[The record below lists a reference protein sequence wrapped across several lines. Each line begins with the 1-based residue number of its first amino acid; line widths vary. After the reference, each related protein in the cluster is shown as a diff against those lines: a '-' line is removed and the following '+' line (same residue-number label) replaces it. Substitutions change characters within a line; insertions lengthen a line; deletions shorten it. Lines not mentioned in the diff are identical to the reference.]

1 MPPLSRS
8 TLLLPRARQPT
19 LSSRLRPL
27 GTPRWSRQTFFTL
40 LFIPLPP
47 PSPPT
52 PSRPP
57 SLDPLIFFFSF
68 QRDAVATNVT
78 SAVSYRPWGIQLI
91 MVDIPVGISRPF
103 RGSRRKYD
111 IRTDKKCTTPNM
123 KYLRQEILN
132 FSTLVTIELFLRIVE
147 NVIGHYL

>member
-1 MPPLSRS
+1 MPPLPRS

-19 LSSRLRPL
+19 LSLRLRPL

-47 PSPPT
+47 SPPT
-52 PSRPP
+52 PPRPA

-68 QRDAVATNVT
+68 QRNAVATNVT
-78 SAVSYRPWGIQLI
+78 SAVSYHPWGIQLI
-91 MVDIPVGISRPF
+91 MEAVPVGISRPF

-123 KYLRQEILN
+123 KCLRQEILN
-132 FSTLVTIELFLRIVE
+132 ISTLVTIKLFLRIVE
-147 NVIGHYL
+147 TVIRHYL